1 MKPRGKSFYSPMK
14 GNLSSRRPFTNKPG
28 FGYSRKTLRK
38 IRVAFTLT
46 ILCIALTFI
55 PIRLGLAHL
64 QSPTP
69 QLILTLGGGIA
80 RETFTAE
87 FAQQHPNLDIWVSS
101 GLPTPQAQKVFQ
113 EAGIPDQQVHLDQRA
128 IDTVT
133 NFTSL
138 VQDFQ
143 THDIHHV
150 YLITSDFHMRR
161 SIAIAFFVFGSH
173 GIAFT
178 PVAIPSQKPEES
190 WLRVLRD
197 VGRSVVWIVTGRT
210 GASLKYYLRA

>member
-1 MKPRGKSFYSPMK
+1 MK
-14 GNLSSRRPFTNKPG
+14 GKLSSRRPFINKPR
-28 FGYSRKTLRK
+28 FSYPRKTLSK

-46 ILCIALTFI
+46 ILFITLTFI

-101 GLPTPQAQKVFQ
+101 GVATPQAQKVFK
-113 EAGIPDQQVHLDQRA
+113 EAGIPDQRVHLDRRA

-143 THDIHHV
+143 THHIHHV

-178 PVAIPSQKPEES
+178 PVAIPSQRPEES

-210 GASLKYYLRA
+210 GASLQYYLRA

>member
-1 MKPRGKSFYSPMK
+1 MK

-28 FGYSRKTLRK
+28 FGYRRKTLHK
-38 IRVAFTLT
+38 IRVAFTLA
-46 ILCIALTFI
+46 ILCIALSFI
-55 PIRLGLAHL
+55 PIRLGVAHI

-69 QLILTLGGGIA
+69 KLILTLGGGIE

-101 GLPTPQAQKVFQ
+101 GLPTPQAQNIFQ
-113 EAGIPDQQVHLDQRA
+113 KAGIPDQRVHLDQRA

-138 VQDFQ
+138 VQDFR

-161 SIAIAFFVFGSH
+161 SMAIAFFVFGSH

-178 PVAIPSQKPEES
+178 PVAIPSQNPDET
-190 WLRVLRD
+190 WLKVARD
-197 VGRSVVWIVTGRT
+197 IGRSVVWMITGRS

>member
-1 MKPRGKSFYSPMK
+1 MKR
-14 GNLSSRRPFTNKPG
+14 NLSSRRRFTNKPG
-28 FGYSRKTLRK
+28 FGYPRKTLRK
-38 IRVAFTLT
+38 MRAVFTLT

-55 PIRLGLAHL
+55 PIRLGFAHL

-69 QLILTLGGGIA
+69 QVILTLGGEIA
-80 RETFTAE
+80 REKFTAE

-101 GLPTPQAQKVFQ
+101 GVATPQAQKVFR
-113 EAGIPDQQVHLDQRA
+113 EAGIPDQQVHIDRRA

-138 VQDFQ
+138 VQNFQ

-161 SIAIAFFVFGSH
+161 SIAIAFFIFGSQ

-178 PVAIPSQKPEES
+178 PVAIPSQQPEES
-190 WLRVLRD
+190 WLQLLRD
-197 VGRSVVWIVTGRT
+197 VGRSVVWIITGRT
-210 GASLKYYLRA
+210 GASLHYYLRA

>member
-1 MKPRGKSFYSPMK
+1 MK

-28 FGYSRKTLRK
+28 FSYPRKTLRK
-38 IRVAFTLT
+38 MRVAFTLT
-46 ILCIALTFI
+46 ILCIALSFI
-55 PIRLGLAHL
+55 PIRLGFAHL

-69 QLILTLGGGIA
+69 QLILTLGGGIG
-80 RETFTAE
+80 RERFTAQ
-87 FAQQHPNLDIWVSS
+87 FAQQHRNLDIWVSS
-101 GLPTPQAQKVFQ
+101 GVPTPQAQKVFR
-113 EAGIPDQQVHLDQRA
+113 EAGIPDQQVHIDRRA

-138 VQDFQ
+138 VQDFK

-161 SIAIAFFVFGSH
+161 SIAIAFFIFGSQ

-178 PVAIPSQKPEES
+178 PVAIPSQRPEES
-190 WLRVLRD
+190 WLQVLRD
-197 VGRSVVWIVTGRT
+197 VGRSVVWIITGRT
-210 GASLKYYLRA
+210 GASLQYYLRA

>member
-1 MKPRGKSFYSPMK
+1 MK
-14 GNLSSRRPFTNKPG
+14 GNLSSRRPFTDKPR
-28 FGYSRKTLRK
+28 FSYPRKTLRK
-38 IRVAFTLT
+38 MRVAFTLT

-69 QLILTLGGGIA
+69 QVILTLGGGIE

-87 FAQQHPNLDIWVSS
+87 FAQKHPNLDIWVSS
-101 GLPTPQAQKVFQ
+101 GVPTPQAQNIFE
-113 EAGIPDQQVHLDQRA
+113 EAGISDQRVHLDQRA

-133 NFTSL
+133 NFTTL
-138 VQDFQ
+138 VQDFK
-143 THDIHHV
+143 TNDIHHV

-178 PVAIPSQKPEES
+178 PVAIPSQRPEES
-190 WLRVLRD
+190 WLRVARD
-197 VGRSVVWIVTGRT
+197 VGRSVVWIITGRT
-210 GASLKYYLRA
+210 GASLQYYLRA

>member
-1 MKPRGKSFYSPMK
+1 MK

-28 FGYSRKTLRK
+28 FSYPRKTLRK
-38 IRVAFTLT
+38 IRMVFTLT

-69 QLILTLGGGIA
+69 QLILTLGGTIE
-80 RETFTAE
+80 RETFTAQ

-101 GLPTPQAQKVFQ
+101 GVATSLAQKVFK
-113 EAGIPDQQVHLDQRA
+113 EAGIPEQQVHLDQRA

-133 NFTSL
+133 NFTTL
-138 VQDFQ
+138 VQDFK
-143 THDIHHV
+143 TNDIHHV

-178 PVAIPSQKPEES
+178 PVAIPSQNPDES
-190 WLRVLRD
+190 WLRVARD
-197 VGRSVVWIVTGRT
+197 VGRSVVWIITGHT

>member
-1 MKPRGKSFYSPMK
+1 M
-14 GNLSSRRPFTNKPG
+14 
-28 FGYSRKTLRK
+28 
-38 IRVAFTLT
+38 RVAFTFS
-46 ILCIALTFI
+46 ILCIAVSFI

-69 QLILTLGGGIA
+69 EVILTLGGDIT
-80 RETFTAE
+80 REKFTAE

-101 GLPTPQAQKVFQ
+101 GVATPQAQKVFR
-113 EAGIPDQQVHLDQRA
+113 EAGIPDQRVNLDRRA

-161 SIAIAFFVFGSH
+161 SIAIAFFIFGSQ

-178 PVAIPSQKPEES
+178 PVAIPSQQPEES
-190 WLRVLRD
+190 WLQVLRD
-197 VGRSVVWIVTGRT
+197 VGRSVVWIITGRT
-210 GASLKYYLRA
+210 GASLHYYLRA